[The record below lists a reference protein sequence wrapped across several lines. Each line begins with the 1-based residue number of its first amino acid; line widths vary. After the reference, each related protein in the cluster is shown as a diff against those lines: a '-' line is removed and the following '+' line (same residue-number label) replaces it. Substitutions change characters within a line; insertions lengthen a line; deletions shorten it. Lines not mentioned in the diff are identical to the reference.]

1 MYKQKFTYL
10 YIIFFAFYC
19 LVSQAQQYRFSTY
32 SLEEGLPQSEVM
44 DILQDRRGSIW
55 VGTNGGGVARFNGI
69 SFIPFNEQNSG
80 LANNRVKKL
89 YEDKQGNL
97 WFISERG
104 ITKYDGKSFKN
115 YTETQ
120 GFSNG
125 VDFEVAEDYDGKLWI
140 LIKKEKGINKIV
152 YFNNDSFTD
161 FTFQNLQLR
170 KDNIV
175 KSIAVNQH
183 KDLIIQT
190 DKGFYEYKEE
200 KLISSP
206 LNELLQDK
214 SKTVR
219 LHGSNFDKIPRLLL
233 ENPVKKTTELYLYTN
248 QELKFARNLGQFKLE
263 EFLSLSEDKTK
274 NIWVSVDKKGFFRID
289 EQGNIKNFSVEN
301 GLPTNSLEV
310 VIADDFGNIWLSAYG
325 KGLIRY
331 IGDQFT
337 QYYNNE
343 GLTSGLVWA
352 FYEDKQGRYWVGE
365 SGGNPFCAFEKNK
378 FTHIPV
384 EKNVYLKRVQNITE
398 TSANE
403 ILISTVRGVWQY
415 QGGILI
421 DVSKKYGLPEDLHTT
436 DICVTQDGIW
446 FASYQDGVFYYD
458 QKTQETT
465 WMNSKSHNLVSDLVN
480 DIFEDSQKKVW
491 ICTNYGVSIYDAG
504 KITNFSK
511 KNGLTSEYTING
523 AEDKNGNIWIATFG
537 GLLRFSKE
545 TQKFDVFTENNG
557 ILSNNLYAIL
567 IDRNNQVW
575 LGTQIGISRLNI
587 DTKGNILKIRNYDK
601 HSGFSG
607 LEANEKA
614 IYEDKSGNIWFGTV
628 RGLIKYNPKKDDKA
642 DEVLQVSLTE
652 LQLFLQKTD
661 WLNKELSPLH
671 KGLIQWSFL
680 PKDLI
685 LPYNKNYLSF
695 QFEPTN
701 HKYAESIEYQWV
713 LEGLESN
720 WNKKSPKTEVIYT
733 NLPPGNYTFKVRACL
748 PNGACG
754 EQITEYHFVI
764 EPAFWQTWWFYVI
777 IFLTIGLVVVILVR
791 QRFISIETQKKNLQM
806 KITEASKALILQND
820 ELIEQKKEIEEQK
833 INLQQLNA
841 TKDKFF
847 SILAHDI
854 KGPLNSLTAF
864 LNIMTDHLDEMSQDD
879 IRFMSSNLNK
889 SVKNLYSLL
898 ENVLSW
904 SRSQMG
910 VLEYTY
916 AETDLHT
923 LIENNIQLLAVSAQ
937 NKGIHLN
944 NESVKNLKVWIDSN
958 SINTVLRNLLSNAIK
973 FTSIDGTVTIKT
985 ILKNK
990 EVEVQVIDT
999 GIGMNKDVMQKI
1011 FQIDSRYTT
1020 KGTANEVGTG
1030 LGLVLVKEFV
1040 EKNGGVLKVESEEG
1054 KGSKFIFN
1062 LPLSENKEKEI
1073 VQTLVEKS

>member
-219 LHGSNFDKIPRLLL
+219 LYGSNFDKIPRLLL
-233 ENPVKKTTELYLYTN
+233 ENPAKKTTELYLYTN

-263 EFLSLSEDKTK
+263 EFLGLSEDKTK

-567 IDRNNQVW
+567 IDKNNQVW

-652 LQLFLQKTD
+652 LQLFLQKTN

>member
-1 MYKQKFTYL
+1 MHKQKYTYL
-10 YIIFFAFYC
+10 YIFFFSFYC

-32 SLEEGLPQSEVM
+32 SLEEGLPQSEVI

-69 SFIPFNEQNSG
+69 TFKSFNEQSG
-80 LANNRVKKL
+80 LVNNRVKKL

-97 WFISERG
+97 WFLSERG
-104 ITKYDGKSFKN
+104 ITKYDGKTFKN
-115 YTETQ
+115 YSENQ

-125 VDFEVAEDYDGKLWI
+125 VEFEIAEDYEGKLWI
-140 LIKKEKGINKIV
+140 LIKKEKGSSKIV

-161 FTFQNLQLR
+161 FTMQNLQLL
-170 KDNIV
+170 KDNNV
-175 KSIAVNQH
+175 NAIAINQH
-183 KDLIIQT
+183 KDLIIKT
-190 DKGFYEYKEE
+190 EKGFYEYKEE
-200 KLISSP
+200 KLIYSP
-206 LNELLQDK
+206 LNDLLK
-214 SKTVR
+214 EKNNVAR
-219 LHGSNFDKIPRLLL
+219 LYGSNIDKNPRILL
-233 ENPVKKTTELYLYTN
+233 ENLTKKTTELHLYIDGK
-248 QELKFARNLGQFKLE
+248 LKFVKDLGQFNLD
-263 EFLSLSEDKTK
+263 EFLSLSEDKAK
-274 NIWVSVDKKGFFRID
+274 NIWVSVDKKGFFRVD
-289 EQGNIKNFSVEN
+289 TNGNIKNFSTDN
-301 GLPTNSLEV
+301 GLPINTLEV
-310 VIADDFGNIWLSAYG
+310 ILADEYGNIWLSAYG

-331 IGDQFT
+331 VGDQFT
-337 QYYNNE
+337 QYYNSE

-352 FYEDKQGRYWVGE
+352 FYEDKNGKYWVGE
-365 SGGNPFCAFEKNK
+365 SGGNPLCSFDKNK

-384 EKNVYLKRVQNITE
+384 EKNIYLKRVQTITE
-398 TSANE
+398 TLE
-403 ILISTVRGVWQY
+403 GELLISTVRGVWQY
-415 QGGILI
+415 RAGILV

-436 DICVTQDGIW
+436 DICVTQNGIW
-446 FASYQDGVFYYD
+446 FASYQDGVFYYNN
-458 QKTQETT
+458 QTQETI
-465 WMNSKSHNLVSDLVN
+465 WINSKSHNLVSDLVN
-480 DIFEDSQKKVW
+480 DIFEDSQQKIW
-491 ICTNYGVSIYDAG
+491 ICTNYGISIYDGG
-504 KITNFSK
+504 KITNYSK
-511 KNGLTSEYTING
+511 KNSLPSEYTING
-523 AEDKNGNIWIATFG
+523 TEDKNGNIWIATFG
-537 GLLRFSKE
+537 GLLRFSRE
-545 TQKFDVFTENNG
+545 TQKFDVITENQG

-567 IDRNNQVW
+567 VDRNNQVW
-575 LGTQIGISRLNI
+575 VGTQIGISKLHI
-587 DTKGNILKIRNYDK
+587 DAKGNILKIRNYDK
-601 HSGFSG
+601 NSGFTG

-614 IYEDKSGNIWFGTV
+614 IYEDKAGNIWFGTV
-628 RGLIKYNPKKDDKA
+628 RGLIKYNPEKDDKA
-642 DEVLQVSLTE
+642 DEILQVNLTE

-661 WLNKELSPLH
+661 WLNKELSSLH

-695 QFEPTN
+695 QFEPVN
-701 HKYAESIEYQWV
+701 HKYAESVEYQWI
-713 LEGLESN
+713 LEGLENN

-764 EPAFWQTWWFYVI
+764 KPAFWQTWWFYVVI
-777 IFLTIGLVVVILVR
+777 ALFIGLIIVILVR
-791 QRFISIETQKKNLQM
+791 QRFISVEVQKKNLQL
-806 KITEASKALILQND
+806 KIAEASKALILQND
-820 ELIEQKKEIEEQK
+820 ELINQKKEIEEQK
-833 INLQQLNA
+833 VNLQQLNA

-916 AETDLHT
+916 TEADLYT

-944 NESVKNLKVWIDSN
+944 NETIKNLKVWIDVN

-973 FTSIDGTVTIKT
+973 FTSTDGTVTIKT
-985 ILKNK
+985 ILKQK
-990 EVEVQVIDT
+990 EVELQIIDT
-999 GIGMNKDVMQKI
+999 GIGMSKEVMQKI

-1040 EKNGGVLKVESEEG
+1040 EKNGGVLQVESEEG

-1062 LPLSENKEKEI
+1062 LPLAQNKEEKE